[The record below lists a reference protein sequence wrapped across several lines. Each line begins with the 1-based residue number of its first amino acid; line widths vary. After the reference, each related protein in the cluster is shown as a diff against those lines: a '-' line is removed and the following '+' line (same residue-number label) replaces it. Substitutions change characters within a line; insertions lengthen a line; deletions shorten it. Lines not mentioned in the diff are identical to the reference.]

1 MDYNSVNKTKNIKN
15 ISSNF
20 PILKN
25 NDLIYLDSAASAQKP
40 YEVIECI
47 EELYSNS
54 YANVHRGVYSLSQ
67 IATDKYEESREIVRK
82 FINAKKS
89 EEIIFVR
96 GATEAINLVAD
107 VMGNLVL
114 KENDEIIL
122 SRLEHHSN
130 IVPWQII
137 CEKTGAKIKVA
148 ESDENGNL
156 ELENF
161 TNLINSRTKFICITH
176 VSNAIGTILPIKKIC
191 KEAKLRGI
199 YTVIDGCQAV
209 PHMPINVVDL
219 DCDFYVFS
227 GHKTYGPSGVG
238 VLYGREELL
247 SDTPPYQSGGDMI
260 DKVTFSRTTYA
271 ELPSKYEAGTPNIV
285 GVIALGAAL
294 NWMSSI
300 GMEKIYT
307 HSQNLLREGLKI
319 LNNVE
324 DLNII
329 GNPSKRSGV
338 ISFIYKN
345 IHSHD
350 IGTLLNAYNIAIRT
364 GHHCAQPTMEHFKIS
379 TTARASIGIYNKVED
394 FEKLA
399 ESLLKIK
406 KVFKSV

>member
-399 ESLLKIK
+399 ESLLKIN

>member
-247 SDTPPYQSGGDMI
+247 SDAPPYQSGGDMI

-338 ISFIYKN
+338 ISFMYKN

-399 ESLLKIK
+399 ESLLKIN